1 MTSECLRRFTRPS
14 PETLRL
20 CARFT
25 DFVGKK
31 GDWGSQSWGN
41 PDLEYLIIDPSMARA
56 RPARNGGSEDD
67 RAFVRGVSTKIS
79 IAVAALGNRSAPS

>member
-1 MTSECLRRFTRPS
+1 MLAAVYATVARNASPVCALHRFCRQ
-14 PETLRL
+14 
-20 CARFT
+20 
-25 DFVGKK
+25 K

-67 RAFVRGVSTKIS
+67 RAFVRGVS